1 MKTLKILSFF
11 LFLGQF
17 SVPLF
22 GQDRPPVI
30 DMHVHIGA
38 PW

>member
-11 LFLGQF
+11 LFLGQL

-22 GQDRPPVI
+22 GQERTTYYR
-30 DMHVHIGA
+30 HA
-38 PW
+38 